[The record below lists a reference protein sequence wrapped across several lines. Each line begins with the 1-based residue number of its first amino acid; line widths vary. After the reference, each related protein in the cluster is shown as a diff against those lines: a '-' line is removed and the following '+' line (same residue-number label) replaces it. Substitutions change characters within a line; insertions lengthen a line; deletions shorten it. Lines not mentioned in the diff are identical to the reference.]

1 MIQKSNQLTLY
12 IFMSIEITMMILA
25 AVAST
30 SNLGGA
36 EWLTS
41 VAGGIGGEIV
51 AVVLILSLIA
61 LELYRSSG
69 RSSAKMVKH
78 FYHVI
83 VPLMCVFAV
92 SVVFSI
98 YAVIM

>member
-1 MIQKSNQLTLY
+1 MMTLT
-12 IFMSIEITMMILA
+12 ST
-25 AVAST
+25 AVTST
-30 SNLGGA
+30 SAMSGA
-36 EWLTS
+36 DWLTS
-41 VAGGIGGEIV
+41 VAGGIGGEII
-51 AVVLILSLIA
+51 AVVLIMALIA

-92 SVVFSI
+92 GVVFSI
-98 YAVIM
+98 YTVIM

>member
-1 MIQKSNQLTLY
+1 MTLT
-12 IFMSIEITMMILA
+12 ST
-25 AVAST
+25 AVTSTAST
-30 SNLGGA
+30 SAMSGVD
-36 EWLTS
+36 WVTS
-41 VAGGIGGEIV
+41 VAGGIGGELI